1 MKEEKRRV
9 KKLFLAIRH
18 GELETVKQLIEKN
31 PKWVN
36 CTAQQPPKKDD
47 GQSPLQVAL
56 KTGNFEIADYLI
68 DRNADLN
75 FMEAES
81 CCNKWRAPVIHDAV
95 IAAVMCSR
103 WNTND
108 KYQGLRVFST
118 ESRAGEAIA
127 VLAKMLDRGGDV
139 NAVDS
144 FGYSVLFRFCFQA
157 EQILPRWIP
166 EERREAEDRVFTEE
180 LRQDLIRILQLLKQ
194 AGADPAY
201 QAPILGKSVLARY
214 QEGSLAMLLKEVFG
228 NS

>member
-1 MKEEKRRV
+1 M
-9 KKLFLAIRH
+9 KKLFLAIRR

-31 PKWVN
+31 PALVN

-68 DRNADLN
+68 GRNADVN

-81 CCNKWRAPVIHDAV
+81 CGSQWRAPVIHDAV

-108 KYQGLRVFST
+108 PYQGFRAFST
-118 ESRAGEAIA
+118 ENQAGRACA
-127 VLAKMLDRGGDV
+127 VLAKMLDRGADV

-144 FGYSVLFRFCFQA
+144 FGYSVLFRFCIQA
-157 EQILPRWIP
+157 EQILPRQIP
-166 EERREAEDRVFTEE
+166 GECRESKDRLFTEA
-180 LRQDLIRILQLLKQ
+180 LREDLVRILKLLKQ

-201 QAPILGKSVLARY
+201 QAPVLGKSVLARY

-228 NS
+228 NP